1 VNEFAGFIIP
11 DWPAPPHVR
20 ALVTTRLGGVS
31 SAPFASL
38 NLGDHVGDA
47 AEAVAA
53 NRRLLR
59 RHLPSEPVWLQ
70 QVHGIECIDAQF
82 AGTAAPPEADAAFT
96 RAPGVVCAVLT
107 ADCLPVLLCD
117 EDGSTVAAAHAGW
130 RGLASG
136 VIESTVGAMGLP
148 GERLMA
154 WLGPAIGPDNFEVGG
169 EVRAAFIA
177 HDRRAAE
184 AFVAKPDGKWL
195 CNIYLLARQ
204 RLAALNI
211 RRIASAEFLG
221 PPRSS
226 HRDFLRSQPRL
237 AAPHGGPDVGLGRPG
252 ADLNAPP
259 RSQPRLAAPHGGPDV
274 GLGRPGAD
282 VCTVSD
288 SERFYSYRRDG
299 VTGRMASLIWRL

>member
-1 VNEFAGFIIP
+1 MNEFAGFIIP

-31 SAPFASL
+31 SAPFASF

-47 AEAVAA
+47 PEAVAA
-53 NRRLLR
+53 NRRRLR
-59 RHLPSEPVWLQ
+59 QHLPAEPVWLQ
-70 QVHGIECIDAQF
+70 QVHGNRCIDAQL
-82 AGTAAPPEADAAFT
+82 AATATPTGVAPEADAAFT
-96 RAPGVVCAVLT
+96 RASGVVCAVLT

-130 RGLASG
+130 RGLADG
-136 VIESTVGAMGLP
+136 VLESTVAALGQP

-169 EVRAAFIA
+169 EVRAAFIT

-211 RRIASAEFLG
+211 RRTASA
-221 PPRSS
+221 
-226 HRDFLRSQPRL
+226 DF
-237 AAPHGGPDVGLGRPG
+237 
-252 ADLNAPP
+252 
-259 RSQPRLAAPHGGPDV
+259 
-274 GLGRPGAD
+274 
-282 VCTVSD
+282 CTVSD
-288 SERFYSYRRDG
+288 TERFYSYRRDG